1 MGSRN
6 QTQTNTMQNE
16 INNLIK
22 MLNNKVAG
30 LVSQGMPEQ
39 AAFNAIM
46 QRLEAEHPTVFQ
58 VLVQAF

>member
-1 MGSRN
+1 MK
-6 QTQTNTMQNE
+6 NE

-39 AAFNAIM
+39 AAFNAVM
-46 QRLEAEHPTVFQ
+46 QRLETEHPTVFAA
-58 VLVQAF
+58 LVQSF